1 MTEDMTLSRRVFKRV
16 RKSLKWPWLAIFRPG
31 GGRGAAWILTQ
42 MAVLLAIGL
51 DAVGPAAR
59 FRWLLAIC
67 SYICF
72 FSGVPTAVARHV
84 FKEKCKTSYLRAGI
98 LLFFPL
104 LGVSADILQY
114 FVAPS
119 CVFDGTFSAY
129 HITQSLTGAGQ
140 LDYRLKL
147 RDGNGDQ

>member
-1 MTEDMTLSRRVFKRV
+1 
-16 RKSLKWPWLAIFRPG
+16 
-31 GGRGAAWILTQ
+31 
-42 MAVLLAIGL
+42 MAVVLVIGWNV
-51 DAVGPAAR
+51 ATSAQ

-84 FKEKCKTSYLRAGI
+84 FKDKCKTSYLRAGV

-114 FVAPS
+114 LFAPS
-119 CVFDGTFSAY
+119 RVFDGTFSAY
-129 HITQSLTGAGQ
+129 HITNPFRALSNWPQVEAQGWQWRPMIMGFAGLLAY
-140 LDYRLKL
+140 LDLYRMGRREDKNAAY
-147 RDGNGDQ
+147 RG